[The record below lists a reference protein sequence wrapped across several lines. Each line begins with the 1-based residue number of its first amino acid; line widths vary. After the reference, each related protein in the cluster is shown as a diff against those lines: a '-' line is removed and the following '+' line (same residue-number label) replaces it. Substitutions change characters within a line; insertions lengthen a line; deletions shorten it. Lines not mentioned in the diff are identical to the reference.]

1 MSLRPMLAESIAL
14 TDLPTYIRDDQWVAQ
29 LKADGHRLL
38 VQVEDGQVSALGRN
52 GQPKMSGLSHKLLS
66 QFEIFDQGKWV
77 FDGELIGSQLVLFDL
92 LYAGQ
97 YCTPDRPF
105 SERYQVLTTL
115 YFQVWK
121 PDPNVVGVLGVATGA
136 DAKLA
141 LVREAEQEQR
151 EGVMLRHV
159 TGQYRHGARSSHLL
173 KCKFT
178 KEADCI
184 IYDLNTNG
192 HENVELVLLDP
203 EGKFPPAPGYPEG
216 ILPVGSASAIG
227 KRPKPEKLDVW
238 EVRFLYVVDPD
249 RPRLYQPR
257 LMRKRT
263 DKDLPECLVDQ
274 IATAFTD
281 KNLADKVRAEM

>member
-1 MSLRPMLAESIAL
+1 MLAESITLA
-14 TDLPTYIRDDQWVAQ
+14 DLPKYIRDDQWVAQ

-38 VQVEDGQVSALGRN
+38 INVEDGQVSALGRN

-66 QFEIFDQGKWV
+66 QFEMFDKGKWV
-77 FDGELIGSQLVLFDL
+77 FDGELIGSDLVLFDL
-92 LYAGQ
+92 VYAASK
-97 YCTPDRPF
+97 CDPTTPF
-105 SERYQVLTTL
+105 SERYFILKTL
-115 YFQVWK
+115 YQEVWK
-121 PDPNVVGVLGVATGA
+121 PDSSVITLLPVHAGA
-136 DAKLA
+136 DKKLA
-141 LVREAEQEQR
+141 LVRDAEQEQR
-151 EGVMLRHV
+151 EGVMLRHN
-159 TGQYRHGARSSHLL
+159 TGQYRSGGRSSHLL

-184 IYDLNTNG
+184 IYDTNTNG

-203 EGKFPPAPGYPEG
+203 EGKFPAAAGYPAG

-227 KRPKPEKLDVW
+227 KKPKPEKLDVW
-238 EVRFLYVVDPD
+238 EVRYLYVVDQD

-274 IATAFTD
+274 IANAFTD
-281 KNLADKVRAEM
+281 KNLVDKVRSQM

>member
-1 MSLRPMLAESIAL
+1 MLAESITLAN
-14 TDLPTYIRDDQWVAQ
+14 LPTYIRDDQWVAQ

-38 VQVEDGQVSALGRN
+38 VSVEDGKVSALGRN
-52 GQPKMSGLSHKLLS
+52 GQPKMSGLTHRLMS
-66 QFEIFDQGKWV
+66 QFEQFDTGQWV

-92 LYAGQ
+92 LYAAGHCEPT
-97 YCTPDRPF
+97 YPF
-105 SERYQVLTTL
+105 SERYEVLSVL
-115 YFQVWK
+115 YRDVWQ
-121 PDPNVVGVLGVATGA
+121 PDQSVVGLLPVSRGA
-136 DAKLA
+136 DAKLT
-141 LVREAEQEQR
+141 LVREAEAEQR
-151 EGVMLRHV
+151 EGVMLRHL
-159 TGQYRHGARSSHLL
+159 TGQYRGGARSSHLL

-184 IYDLNTNG
+184 IYDTNTNG

-203 EGKFPPAPGYPEG
+203 DGRFPQAPGYPEG

-227 KRPKPEKLDVW
+227 KKPTPQKLDVW

-263 DKDLPECLVDQ
+263 DKDLQECVVDQ